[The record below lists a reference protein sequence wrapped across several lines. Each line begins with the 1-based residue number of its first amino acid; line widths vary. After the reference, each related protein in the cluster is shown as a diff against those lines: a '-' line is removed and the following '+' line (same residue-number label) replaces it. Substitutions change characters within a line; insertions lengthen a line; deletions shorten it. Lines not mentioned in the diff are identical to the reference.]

1 MATEK
6 KAAYSAWSNIIY
18 SMRLHLRAR
27 PLTLICCAVSV
38 LVGVGLP
45 FVSILMPKIVIDN
58 ITAGV
63 TPSEF
68 ILSVGVMALLLAALS
83 CAKSYADL
91 ITNESVGTIS
101 ILKHLQT
108 IMHKHLNM
116 DYEVL
121 ESPGYAKLGEKA
133 GRAMQSNHSPAS
145 NIPRNMSQLLMNVLG
160 FLAYGTVIV
169 SIHPLIILFLAVSA
183 GINWLALSRARKI
196 ERDTR
201 EERSKLQGKLWYIQ
215 KVSKEPSGGKD
226 VRLYD
231 LSSLIRGIFQNVLV
245 TCTEKEQKVATGD
258 MKAQLSDAVLSLIR
272 DGAAYA
278 FLIYLLMN
286 GEMTLGNFVLVF
298 AAIGAFAGWLSG
310 ILTSSSELMR
320 ALSEMSDIR
329 DYLDVPNI
337 SNTGAG
343 HTLPS
348 GDRLPPAITLRNV
361 GYTYPEAKEPTL
373 CGIDL
378 EIMPGERIAIVGE
391 NGAGK
396 TTLIKLLCGLYKPTC
411 GEITLGGV
419 DITRYNRDEFFSLFS
434 TVFQDIHL
442 FCCDIAGNISQQS
455 PDKTDYEKVKK
466 CLVMSGLMDKVSGLE
481 KGASTLLV
489 RRVHTD
495 AIELSGG
502 EKQKLALARALYK
515 DAPVIILDEPTAA
528 LDPIAESEI
537 YHRYAELTAGR
548 TSIYISHR
556 LASTRFCDRILLIG
570 GGGIAECGTHDEL
583 MRYGGKYAEMFN
595 VQSHYYKDGEVAGN
609 EEAFHLA

>member
-1 MATEK
+1 MTTPIK
-6 KAAYSAWSNIIY
+6 RTYSAWSNILY
-18 SMRLHLRAR
+18 SMRLHWRAR
-27 PLTLICCAVSV
+27 PLTLMCCAVSA
-38 LVGVGLP
+38 LVGVGFP

-58 ITAGV
+58 LTEGV
-63 TPSEF
+63 APSEF
-68 ILSVGVMALLLAALS
+68 ILSVGGLALLLAALS
-83 CAKSYADL
+83 GAKSYADL
-91 ITNESVGTIS
+91 ITHESVGTIS

-108 IMHKHLNM
+108 IMHKHLHM

-133 GRAMQSNHSPAS
+133 WRAMQSNHSPAS
-145 NIPRNMSQLLMNVLG
+145 NIPRNLSQLLMNVLG
-160 FLAYGTVIV
+160 LLAYGTVIGSV
-169 SIHPLIILFLAVSA
+169 HPLILLLLAVSA
-183 GINWLALSRARKI
+183 GINWLALARARKI
-196 ERDTR
+196 ERNTR
-201 EERSKLQGKLWYIQ
+201 EERSKLQGRLRYLQ
-215 KVSKEPSGGKD
+215 QASKEPSGGKD

-231 LSSLIRGIFQNVLV
+231 LSRLIRGLFQNALG
-245 TCTEKEQKVATGD
+245 TCTEQERKVATGD
-258 MKAQLSDAVLSLIR
+258 MKAQLADAALSLLR

-278 FLIYLLMN
+278 FLIYLVMH

-310 ILTSSSELMR
+310 ILTSSSDLMR

-329 DYLDVPNI
+329 DYLDVPDL

-343 HTLPS
+343 HALPS

-361 GYTYPEAKEPTL
+361 GYTYPDAGKPTL
-373 CGIDL
+373 SGIDL
-378 EIMPGERIAIVGE
+378 AIEPGERIAIVGA

-396 TTLIKLLCGLYKPTC
+396 TTLIKLLCGLYRPTR
-411 GEITLGGV
+411 GEIALGGV
-419 DITRYNRDEFFSLFS
+419 DVTRYNRDEYFSLFS

-442 FCCDIAGNISQQS
+442 FCCDIAGNVSQQP
-455 PDKTDYEKVKK
+455 PDRTDDANVAKS
-466 CLVMSGLMDKVSGLE
+466 LVMAGLMEKVSGLE

-489 RRVHTD
+489 RRVHAD

-537 YHRYAELTAGR
+537 YQRYAELTAGR

-556 LASTRFCDRILLIG
+556 LASTRFCDRILLMDG
-570 GGGIAECGTHDEL
+570 GRIAECGTHDEL
-583 MRYGGKYAEMFN
+583 MRAGGKYAEMFR
-595 VQSHYYKDGEVAGN
+595 VQAHYYKDGEVADH